1 MYELLGI
8 SLVLASLLTINALA
22 SVAAVTCWQFVQRFI
37 ERPLRYSARTRAEVI
52 FAMRVGPLA
61 LALISVALFLVPAY
75 VTYEPYATAEVVSKK
90 LAALAI
96 LSAIGVTFALWRALR
111 SWFATRSLRREWLS
125 NAVQIRL
132 NGIGIPTFR
141 ISNSFPIIAVVGAVR
156 PRLFIAEHVLETLNE
171 EELNAA
177 IAHECGH
184 LSAQDNFKR
193 SLLRACRDVLMLVP
207 CGRSLDR
214 AWAEAAECAADEHAA
229 QQNAE
234 TALNLA
240 SALVKIAKM
249 VPFGARASVPMAA
262 FLVGIEEPRGVK
274 ARVRRLLEIASDGCR
289 HEASNTTIARVLP
302 ATSLGLLLTLAVAVA
317 SNPQVLVTVHA
328 MVERAVKLLS

>member
-22 SVAAVTCWQFVQRFI
+22 SVAAAACWRFL
-37 ERPLRYSARTRAEVI
+37 ERPLQTRSARTRAEI
-52 FAMRVGPLA
+52 LFAMRVGPPA
-61 LALISVALFLVPAY
+61 LALISVTLFLVPSY
-75 VTYEPYATAEVVSKK
+75 IRYEPYTTAEVVSKK
-90 LAALAI
+90 LAVLAA
-96 LSAIGVTFALWRALR
+96 LSAIGVAFSLWRALR
-111 SWFATRSLRREWLS
+111 SSFATRSLGREWLS
-125 NAVQIRL
+125 NAVPIKL
-132 NGIGIPTFR
+132 AGIGIPTFR
-141 ISNSFPIIAVVGAVR
+141 IPNTFPIIAVVGVVR

-171 EELNAA
+171 EELTAA

-184 LSAQDNFKR
+184 VSAHDNFRR
-193 SLLRACRDVLMLVP
+193 SLLRACRDVLMIVP

-249 VPFGARASVPMAA
+249 VPFGARARVPMAA
-262 FLVGIEEPRGVK
+262 FLVGAEETRGVK
-274 ARVRRLLEIASDGCR
+274 ARVRRLLEIASNGCR
-289 HEASNTTIARVLP
+289 PGTANTTIARVLP
-302 ATSLGLLLTLAVAVA
+302 ATLLGLLLTLAIAIA
-317 SNPQVLVTVHA
+317 SNPQVLVTVHE
-328 MVERAVKLLS
+328 MVERAVRLLS